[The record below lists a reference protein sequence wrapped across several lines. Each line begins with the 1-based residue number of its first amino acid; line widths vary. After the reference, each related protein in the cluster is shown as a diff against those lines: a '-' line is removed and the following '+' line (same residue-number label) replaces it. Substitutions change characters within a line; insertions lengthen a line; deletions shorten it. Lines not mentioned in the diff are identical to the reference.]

1 MTKNFHDEQ
10 EIVIPDNLVDLQD
23 FLADLW
29 EKIFEDNQVDKIDL
43 YNTAAKK
50 YNKAVSRDIMELITN
65 FKKQKN
71 MATKKAAAKKAAP
84 KKAVAAKKAAPKK
97 ATTKKATTAPGEKK
111 ESQKEIIVRL
121 NSKAG
126 GGMNVDE
133 IVAETGIKKT
143 NVQWYFSKLGL
154 KNEKREVAEK

>member
-1 MTKNFHDEQ
+1 MATKNFHDEQ
-10 EIVIPDNLVDLQD
+10 EIIIPNNLVDLQE

-29 EKIFEDNQVDKIDL
+29 ENIFDNDQTDKIDL

-71 MATKKAAAKKAAP
+71 MATKKAAVKKAAP
-84 KKAVAAKKAAPKK
+84 KKAAKKAAPKK
-97 ATTKKATTAPGEKK
+97 AAAKKVAGEKK